1 MLSGESIFTKK
12 ACIADAPVICFTPN
26 ARMAS
31 GVKVSNAEANFRVSI
46 SRHSASTQS
55 GVLSSKVRVFDIVI
69 VLQRG
74 AGYAGA
80 GRDRQF
86 SAAPRNSRP
95 SNMNITSVKAAWG
108 ATHLRRD

>member
-1 MLSGESIFTKK
+1 MRWSMLSGESIFTKK
-12 ACIADAPVICFTPN
+12 ACIADVPVICFAPN

-31 GVKVSNAEANFRVSI
+31 DVKVSNAEANFRVSI

-74 AGYAGA
+74 VGRTSGA
-80 GRDRQF
+80 DRKE
-86 SAAPRNSRP
+86 
-95 SNMNITSVKAAWG
+95 I
-108 ATHLRRD
+108 LRFTRREILC